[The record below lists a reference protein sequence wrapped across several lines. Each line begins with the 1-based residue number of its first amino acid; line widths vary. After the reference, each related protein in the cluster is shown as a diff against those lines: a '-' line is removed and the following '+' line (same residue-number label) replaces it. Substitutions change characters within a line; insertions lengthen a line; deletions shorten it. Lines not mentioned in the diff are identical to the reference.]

1 MCGIR
6 FASNRLINLKVIFI
20 FGTRPEA
27 IKMAPLIKIFKAD
40 RAMEV
45 VVAVTGQHKEML
57 YQVLDFFEIKPH
69 YDLELMQ
76 PNQTIYD
83 ITSKALLGLKPIL
96 DIEKP
101 DLIFVQGDTTTAF
114 VGALAGY
121 YNQIKVAHLE
131 AGLRSGDMFSPF
143 PEEGNR
149 ILAGHLATYHFAP
162 TQRAVENLQKEGITK
177 NIFAVGNTV
186 IDALLL
192 GLNLLKRKDQS
203 SIEHLFKG
211 IDLSKRVILVTGHR
225 RESFGK
231 PFENMVSAIK
241 EIANKYADVEIIYPV
256 HLNPNVRGIVNQEL
270 SDTTNIHL
278 IEPLDYPA
286 LIWLMEKS
294 YFVLTDSG
302 GIQEEAPTLGKPV
315 LVMRDVT
322 ERQEGIEEGTAKLV
336 GTNKEVI
343 LKEAFELLD
352 NPKAYEAMAK
362 AVNPYGDGTTSKQVL
377 EIIKKTSLI

>member
-1 MCGIR
+1 M
-6 FASNRLINLKVIFI
+6 KVIFI

-27 IKMAPLIKIFKAD
+27 IKMAPLIKAFQAD
-40 RAMEV
+40 PVMETI
-45 VVAVTGQHKEML
+45 VAVTGQHREML
-57 YQVLDFFEIKPH
+57 YQVLTFFNITPD

-83 ITSKALLGLKPIL
+83 ITSRALLGLKEIL
-96 DIEKP
+96 DKEKP
-101 DLIFVQGDTTTAF
+101 ELIFVQGDTTTAF

-162 TQRAVENLQKEGITK
+162 TARAVNNLKKEGIGK
-177 NIFAVGNTV
+177 NVYCVGNTV

-192 GLNLLKRKDQS
+192 GLDILKSNEQKGIENLFQ
-203 SIEHLFKG
+203 E
-211 IDLSKRVILVTGHR
+211 IDLSKQIILVTGHR
-225 RESFGK
+225 RESFGE

-241 EIANKYADVEIIYPV
+241 EIATKYTDVEIVYPV
-256 HLNPNVRGIVNQEL
+256 HLNPNVRGIVNKEL
-270 SDTTNIHL
+270 SNTPNIHL

-286 LIWLMEKS
+286 LIWVMEKS

-322 ERQEGIEEGTAKLV
+322 ERQEGIEAGTAKLV
-336 GTNKEVI
+336 GTNKKVI
-343 LKEAFELLD
+343 LKEAYDLLD
-352 NPKAYEAMAK
+352 NLDSYELMAK
-362 AVNPYGDGTTSKQVL
+362 AVNPYGDGSTSKQVL
-377 EIIKKTSLI
+377 EIIKNFN

>member
-1 MCGIR
+1 
-6 FASNRLINLKVIFI
+6 
-20 FGTRPEA
+20 
-27 IKMAPLIKIFKAD
+27 MAPLIKAFQQDA
-40 RAMEV
+40 AMQV
-45 VVAVTGQHKEML
+45 VVAVSGQHKEML
-57 YQVLDFFEIKPH
+57 YQVLNFFEIKPD

-96 DIEKP
+96 DKEKP

-121 YNQIKVAHLE
+121 YHQTQVAHLE
-131 AGLRSGDMFSPF
+131 AGLRSGNKYSPF

-149 ILAGHLATYHFAP
+149 ILAGHLADWHFAP
-162 TQRAVENLQKEGITK
+162 THRAVTNLKKEGIVQ
-177 NIFAVGNTV
+177 NVFNVGNTV

-192 GLNLLKRKDQS
+192 GLDILKRKDTT
-203 SIEHLFKG
+203 SIEQLFHG
-211 IDLSKRVILVTGHR
+211 IDVTKRVILVTGHR

-231 PFENMVSAIK
+231 PFENMVSGIK
-241 EIANKYADVEIIYPV
+241 QIAQKYSDVEIVYPV

-270 SDTTNIHL
+270 SNTPNIHL

-294 YFVLTDSG
+294 FFVLTDSG

-322 ERQEGIEEGTAKLV
+322 ERQEGIEAGTAKLV

-343 LKEAFELLD
+343 VKEAFNLLD
-352 NPKAYEAMAK
+352 NTMAYEAMAK
-362 AVNPYGDGTTSKQVL
+362 AVNPYGDGTTCQQVVAL
-377 EIIKKTSLI
+377 IKNNKTL

>member
-1 MCGIR
+1 
-6 FASNRLINLKVIFI
+6 LKVIFI

-27 IKMAPLIKIFKAD
+27 IKMAPLIKVFKAD
-40 RAMEV
+40 SSKEV
-45 VVAVTGQHKEML
+45 IVCVTGQHKEML
-57 YQVLDFFEIKPH
+57 YQVLDFFEIKPK

-83 ITSKALLGLKPIL
+83 ITSRALLGLKPIL
-96 DIEKP
+96 DKETP
-101 DLIFVQGDTTTAF
+101 DLLFVQGDTTTAF
-114 VGALAGY
+114 VGTLAGY
-121 YNQIKVAHLE
+121 YNQIEVAHLE
-131 AGLRSGDMFSPF
+131 AGLRSGDMYSPF

-149 ILAGHLATYHFAP
+149 ILAGHLATWHFAP
-162 TQRAVENLQKEGITK
+162 TSRAVNNLKQEGLAK
-177 NIFAVGNTV
+177 NVYNVGNTV

-192 GLNLLKRKDQS
+192 GLDILKKRDTS
-203 SIEHLFKG
+203 EIEQLFTR
-211 IDLSKRVILVTGHR
+211 INLSKRVILVTGHR

-241 EIANKYADVEIIYPV
+241 KIATKYNDVEVVYPV
-256 HLNPNVRGIVNQEL
+256 HLNPNVRGIVNKEL
-270 SDTTNIHL
+270 SSTPNIHL
-278 IEPLDYPA
+278 IDPLDYPA

-302 GIQEEAPTLGKPV
+302 GIQEEAPTIGKPV

-322 ERQEGIEEGTAKLV
+322 ERQEGVEAGTAKLV

-352 NPKAYEAMAK
+352 NKEAYNKMAK
-362 AVNPYGDGTTSKQVL
+362 AVNPYGDGTTSQQVL
-377 EIIKKTSLI
+377 EIIKNNKTK

>member
-1 MCGIR
+1 M
-6 FASNRLINLKVIFI
+6 KVIFI

-27 IKMAPLIKIFKAD
+27 IKMAPLIKVFQGD
-40 RAMEV
+40 QLMNV
-45 VVAVTGQHKEML
+45 VVCVTGQHKEML
-57 YQVLDFFEIKPH
+57 YQVLNFFNIKPN

-96 DIEKP
+96 DKENP

-121 YNQIKVAHLE
+121 YNQIEVAHLE
-131 AGLRSGDMFSPF
+131 AGLRSENMYSPF

-149 ILAGHLATYHFAP
+149 ILAGHLATWHFAP
-162 TQRAVENLQKEGITK
+162 TSRAVNNLQKEGIGK
-177 NIFAVGNTV
+177 KVYNVGNTV

-192 GLNLLKRKDQS
+192 GLDILKSNEQKE
-203 SIEHLFKG
+203 IESLFKG
-211 IDLSKRVILVTGHR
+211 INLSKKIILVTGHR

-231 PFENMVSAIK
+231 PFENMVGAIK
-241 EIANKYADVEIIYPV
+241 EIATKYNEAEIVYPV
-256 HLNPNVRGIVNQEL
+256 HLNPNVRGIVNKEL
-270 SDTTNIHL
+270 SNISNIHL
-278 IEPLDYPA
+278 IEPLNYPA

-322 ERQEGIEEGTAKLV
+322 ERQEGVEAGTAKLV
-336 GTNKEVI
+336 GTNKTVI
-343 LKEAFELLD
+343 LKKAFDLLD
-352 NPKAYEAMAK
+352 NIDSYELMAK
-362 AVNPYGDGTTSKQVL
+362 AVNPYGDGTTSNQVL
-377 EIIKKTSLI
+377 EIIKRHK